1 MAEFN
6 LLRPNRHAV
15 GGQLLAED
23 GLRHL
28 VGGVIADGFGLKDR
42 ASLPATGFVDG
53 KMIRRSGL
61 LRCAARVRHQH
72 MGLLKSEKKEKK
84 KKK

>member
-1 MAEFN
+1 MAE
-6 LLRPNRHAV
+6 LDLPLSHGHAV
-15 GGQLLAED
+15 GGQLLAKD
-23 GLRHL
+23 GFHHL
-28 VGGVIADGFGLKDR
+28 VGYNIANGFGFVQAITPVL
-42 ASLPATGFVDG
+42 SVDG
-53 KMIRRSGL
+53 KMMRRSGL